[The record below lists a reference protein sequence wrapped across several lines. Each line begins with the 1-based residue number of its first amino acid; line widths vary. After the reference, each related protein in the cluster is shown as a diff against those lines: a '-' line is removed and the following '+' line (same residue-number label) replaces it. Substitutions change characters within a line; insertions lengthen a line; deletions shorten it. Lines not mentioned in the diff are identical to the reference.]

1 MKLIFLLR
9 KIKNNKDGE
18 SIVSNFFYLSLL
30 QVAGYVFPILTLP
43 YLAKIIGVEGFG
55 KIAFAS
61 AVMVWIQTVA
71 DWGFN
76 YTATRDVA
84 KNRNNKEIVSEI
96 FSNVL
101 WARCLLM
108 ILSLIFL
115 SLLILVIPKFR
126 ESADVLYVTFL
137 LIPGH
142 ILFPDW
148 FFQALERMKYI
159 TVLNLLSKLLFTIAV
174 FVVIKRKEDYLLQP
188 LLVSLGY
195 VFSGIIAM
203 YYIVLRWRYKLQRP
217 SVSKAISAIKNS
229 TDVFINNLMPNLY
242 NSFSSVLLG
251 FIGGDIANGKLDAGN
266 KFSQLAQQFMQIVS
280 RVFYPFLSRRIDKH
294 GAFVKLNLSMALGIS
309 FVLFLMAPI
318 LIKFFFTE
326 EFYDAIPVLRI
337 LSISIIFMAL
347 SNTYGTNYMI
357 IEGYERQLRN
367 ITAMSSI
374 IGLLISFPLIYY
386 FNFIG
391 AALTICITRGI
402 LGLSITYK
410 AYKIK
415 RIKLGTL

>member
-1 MKLIFLLR
+1 MKFGGILNR
-9 KIKNNKDGE
+9 IKKNEDGKTLA
-18 SIVSNFFYLSLL
+18 SNFLYLSLL
-30 QVAGYVFPILTLP
+30 QVASYIFPLLTMP
-43 YLAKIIGVEGFG
+43 YLAKVIGIEGFG

-84 KNRNNKEIVSEI
+84 KNRDNKEKVSEI

-108 ILSLIFL
+108 IISLIFL
-115 SLLILVIPKFR
+115 SILILAIPKFR
-126 ESADVLYVTFL
+126 ESADVLYATFL

-148 FFQALERMKYI
+148 FFQALERMKYT
-159 TVLNLLSKLLFTIAV
+159 TVLNLLSKLIFTIAV
-174 FVVIKRKEDYLLQP
+174 FIVIKQKEDYLLQP

-195 VFSGIIAM
+195 IISGIIAM
-203 YYIVLRWRYKLQRP
+203 YYIILRWKYKLQRP
-217 SVSKAISAIKNS
+217 SVSKAICAIKNS

-242 NSFSSVLLG
+242 NSFSSILLG

-266 KFSQLAQQFMQIVS
+266 KFAQLAQQFMQIVS

-294 GAFVKLNLSMALGIS
+294 GTFVKLNLSIALGIS
-309 FVLFLMAPI
+309 LVLFLIAPI
-318 LIKFFFTE
+318 LIKLFFTE
-326 EFYDAIPVLRI
+326 DFYDAIPVLRI
-337 LSISIIFMAL
+337 LSISIIFLTL
-347 SNTYGTNYMI
+347 SSTFGTNYMI

-367 ITAMSSI
+367 ITSVSSI
-374 IGLLISFPLIYY
+374 IGLLISLPLIYY

-410 AYKIK
+410 ACKIK
-415 RIKLGTL
+415 KSS

>member
-1 MKLIFLLR
+1 MRFPDIFG
-9 KIKNNKDGE
+9 KVKNNKDGRI
-18 SIVSNFFYLSLL
+18 IVSNFFYLSLL
-30 QVAGYVFPILTLP
+30 QVAGYLFPLLTLP
-43 YLAKIIGVEGFG
+43 YLAKVIGIEGFG

-84 KNRNNKEIVSEI
+84 KNRDNKEKVSEI

-108 ILSLIFL
+108 IISLTFL

-126 ESADVLYVTFL
+126 ESADVLYATFL

-159 TVLNLLSKLLFTIAV
+159 TVLNLLSKLIFTIAV
-174 FVVIKRKEDYLLQP
+174 FIVIKQKEDYLLQP

-195 VFSGIIAM
+195 IISGIIAM
-203 YYIVLRWRYKLQRP
+203 YYIILQWKYKLQRP
-217 SVSKAISAIKNS
+217 SVSKAICTIKNS

-242 NSFSSVLLG
+242 NSFSSILLG

-294 GAFVKLNLSMALGIS
+294 GAFVKLNLSIAAGIS
-309 FVLFLMAPI
+309 LVLFLMAPI
-318 LIKFFFTE
+318 LIKLFFTE
-326 EFYDAIPVLRI
+326 EFYDSIPVLRI
-337 LSISIIFMAL
+337 LSISIIFFTL

-357 IEGYERQLRN
+357 IEGYEHQLRN
-367 ITAMSSI
+367 ITAISSI

-410 AYKIK
+410 AC
-415 RIKLGTL
+415 RIKKYS

>member
-294 GAFVKLNLSMALGIS
+294 GTFVKLNLSIAAGIS
-309 FVLFLMAPI
+309 LVLFLTAPI
-318 LIKFFFTE
+318 LIKLFFTE
-326 EFYDAIPVLRI
+326 EFYDSIPVLRI
-337 LSISIIFMAL
+337 LSISIIFFTL

-357 IEGYERQLRN
+357 IEGYEHQLRN
-367 ITAMSSI
+367 ITAISSI

-410 AYKIK
+410 ACKIK
-415 RIKLGTL
+415 KSS

>member
-1 MKLIFLLR
+1 MRLVDIFG
-9 KIKNNKDGE
+9 KVKNSKDGRI
-18 SIVSNFFYLSLL
+18 IVSNFFYLSLL
-30 QVAGYVFPILTLP
+30 QIAGYLFPLLTLP
-43 YLAKIIGVEGFG
+43 YLARVIGIEGFG

-61 AVMVWIQTVA
+61 AVMVWIQTIA

-84 KNRNNKEIVSEI
+84 KNRDNKEKVSEI

-115 SLLILVIPKFR
+115 SLLILIIPKFR

-142 ILFPDW
+142 ILFPEW

-159 TVLNLLSKLLFTIAV
+159 TILNLLSKLLFTIAV
-174 FVVIKRKEDYLLQP
+174 FVVIRRKEDYLLQP

-195 VFSGIIAM
+195 IISGIIAV
-203 YYIVLRWRYKLQRP
+203 YYIILRWKYKLQRP
-217 SVSKAISAIKNS
+217 SVLKAICIIKNS

-242 NSFSSVLLG
+242 NSFSSILLG

-294 GAFVKLNLSMALGIS
+294 GAFVKLNLSIALGIS
-309 FVLFLMAPI
+309 LVLFLIAPC
-318 LIKFFFTE
+318 LIKLFFTE
-326 EFYDAIPVLRI
+326 EFYGAIPVLRI
-337 LSISIIFMAL
+337 LSISIVFFSL

-367 ITAMSSI
+367 VTAISSI

-410 AYKIK
+410 AC
-415 RIKLGTL
+415 RIKKYR

>member
-1 MKLIFLLR
+1 MRFPDIFG
-9 KIKNNKDGE
+9 KVKNNKDGRI
-18 SIVSNFFYLSLL
+18 IVSNFFYLSLL
-30 QVAGYVFPILTLP
+30 QVAGYLFPLLTLP
-43 YLAKIIGVEGFG
+43 YLAKVIGIEGFG

-84 KNRNNKEIVSEI
+84 KNRDNKEKVSEI

-108 ILSLIFL
+108 IISLTFL

-126 ESADVLYVTFL
+126 ESADVLYATFL

-159 TVLNLLSKLLFTIAV
+159 TVLNLLSKLIFTIAV
-174 FVVIKRKEDYLLQP
+174 FIVIKQKEDYLLQP

-195 VFSGIIAM
+195 IISGIIAM
-203 YYIVLRWRYKLQRP
+203 YYIILRWKYKLQRP
-217 SVSKAISAIKNS
+217 SVSKAICTIKNS

-242 NSFSSVLLG
+242 NSFSSILLG

-294 GAFVKLNLSMALGIS
+294 GAFVKLNLSIAAGIS
-309 FVLFLMAPI
+309 LVLFLMAPI
-318 LIKFFFTE
+318 LIKLFFTE
-326 EFYDAIPVLRI
+326 EFYDSIPVLRI
-337 LSISIIFMAL
+337 LSISIIFFTL

-357 IEGYERQLRN
+357 IEGYEHQLRN
-367 ITAMSSI
+367 ITAISSI

-410 AYKIK
+410 AC
-415 RIKLGTL
+415 RIKKYS

>member
-1 MKLIFLLR
+1 MKLTNLFG
-9 KIKNNKDGE
+9 KIKNSKDGGI
-18 SIVSNFFYLSLL
+18 IVSNFFYLSLL
-30 QVAGYVFPILTLP
+30 QVAGYLFPLLTLP
-43 YLAKIIGVEGFG
+43 YLAKVIGIEGFG

-84 KNRNNKEIVSEI
+84 KNRDNKEKVSEI

-126 ESADVLYVTFL
+126 ESADVLYATFL

-174 FVVIKRKEDYLLQP
+174 FIVIKRKEDYLLQP

-195 VFSGIIAM
+195 IISGIIAM
-203 YYIVLRWRYKLQRP
+203 YYILLRWKYKLQRP
-217 SVSKAISAIKNS
+217 SVSKAISTIKNS

-242 NSFSSVLLG
+242 NSFSSILLG

-266 KFSQLAQQFMQIVS
+266 KFAQLAQQFMQIVS

-294 GAFVKLNLSMALGIS
+294 RAFVKLNLSIAAGIS
-309 FVLFLMAPI
+309 LVLFLTAPI
-318 LIKFFFTE
+318 LIKLFFTE
-326 EFYDAIPVLRI
+326 EFYDSIPVLRI
-337 LSISIIFMAL
+337 LSISIIFFTL

-357 IEGYERQLRN
+357 IEGYEHQLRN
-367 ITAMSSI
+367 ITAISSI

-391 AALTICITRGI
+391 TALTICITRGI

-410 AYKIK
+410 AC
-415 RIKLGTL
+415 RIKKYR

>member
-1 MKLIFLLR
+1 MKLTNLFG
-9 KIKNNKDGE
+9 KIKNSKDGGI
-18 SIVSNFFYLSLL
+18 IVSNFFYLSLL
-30 QVAGYVFPILTLP
+30 QVAGYLFPLLTLP
-43 YLAKIIGVEGFG
+43 YLAKVIGIEGFG

-84 KNRNNKEIVSEI
+84 KNRDNKEKVSEI

-126 ESADVLYVTFL
+126 ESADVLYATFL

-174 FVVIKRKEDYLLQP
+174 FIVIKRKEDYLLQP

-195 VFSGIIAM
+195 IISGIIAM
-203 YYIVLRWRYKLQRP
+203 YYILLRWKYKLQRP
-217 SVSKAISAIKNS
+217 SVSKAISTIKNS

-242 NSFSSVLLG
+242 NSFSSILLG

-266 KFSQLAQQFMQIVS
+266 KFAQLAQQFMQIVS

-294 GAFVKLNLSMALGIS
+294 RAFVKLNLSIAAGIS
-309 FVLFLMAPI
+309 LVLFLTAPI
-318 LIKFFFTE
+318 LIKVFFTE
-326 EFYDAIPVLRI
+326 EFYDSIPVLRI
-337 LSISIIFMAL
+337 LSISIIFFTL

-357 IEGYERQLRN
+357 IEGYEHQLRN
-367 ITAMSSI
+367 ITAISSI

-410 AYKIK
+410 ACKIK
-415 RIKLGTL
+415 KSS